1 MAQPL
6 LSGHVD
12 TSDQDSQQ
20 LEMENLELSARVRDL
35 EMEIA
40 RTKRENARA
49 IAALRQQ
56 LNPLYRAL
64 QAVFGEMDALG
75 GSEAPES
82 SSVAPQ
88 KKAVWEAWKQKLPG
102 YPAKFIDA
110 LLLHGEMSGP
120 QLRVVMQCATNTV
133 YNVASQLNKLG
144 LLGNAPKGRYKLK
157 EL

>member
-1 MAQPL
+1 MSTL
-6 LSGHVD
+6 LLNGNTD
-12 TSDQDSQQ
+12 DRDSQIAA
-20 LEMENLELSARVRDL
+20 LEAENYELRNHNLNLEAELRQL
-35 EMEIA
+35 
-40 RTKRENARA
+40 KRENQRA
-49 IAALRQQ
+49 ISALRQQ

-64 QAVFGEMDALG
+64 QAVFGEMDAIG
-75 GSEAPES
+75 DTEQEAP
-82 SSVAPQ
+82 VAPQ
-88 KKAVWEAWKQKLPG
+88 KKAVWEAWKAKLPG